1 MERTDD
7 VEIVQDESA
16 DFPDFDRGTSGRA
29 VNSVRVIKDGET
41 YTEKLIK
48 NWPLEKIAV

>member
-1 MERTDD
+1 LERADD

-16 DFPDFDRGTSGRA
+16 DFPDSDRGTSGRT
-29 VNSVRVIKDGET
+29 VNFVRVIKDGET